1 MNRQL
6 IYKISGGAV
15 GLLIVGST
23 FLSIR
28 QRKRDQK
35 TSKLLTQIKKQLATT
50 ANNLD
55 AENAFDIYYL
65 TKVLQNVNGQV
76 IAMSKSS
83 ATSYA
88 KQINK
93 AWGAWYE
100 GGDDEDAVYAI
111 FRKLKDKVQVSQ
123 VAKAYQSTYSKNL
136 IDTIKNRLSEDEIK
150 IILNIIAQ
158 IPNYRT
164 A

>member
-1 MNRQL
+1 M
-6 IYKISGGAV
+6 
-15 GLLIVGST
+15 
-23 FLSIR
+23 
-28 QRKRDQK
+28 
-35 TSKLLTQIKKQLATT
+35 ATT

-55 AENAFDIYYL
+55 AENAFNIYYL

-76 IAMSKSS
+76 IAMSESS

-100 GGDDEDAVYAI
+100 GGDDEDAVYAV

-136 IDTIKNRLSEDEIK
+136 IDTIKDRLSEDEIK
-150 IILNIIAQ
+150 IILNIIGQ